1 MFNVC
6 QIMLTIVLLY
16 LRCLPLTEGLQGQA
30 KFCYIKFRRGCG
42 FPSIQLLTFDHVVKF
57 VSWPI
62 TTIVGKIHSKAR
74 RFSAIVLNTS
84 QNRVYP

>member
-6 QIMLTIVLLY
+6 QIMLTIVILC
-16 LRCLPLTEGLQGQA
+16 LRCLPLTEGLLGQA

-42 FPSIQLLTFDHVVKF
+42 FPSVQLLAFDQGVKF

-62 TTIVGKIHSKAR
+62 TTIVGKIHSKTAYLQEDSLR
-74 RFSAIVLNTS
+74 MF
-84 QNRVYP
+84 

>member
-16 LRCLPLTEGLQGQA
+16 LRCLPLTEGLLGQA

-42 FPSIQLLTFDHVVKF
+42 FPLVQLLDFDQGVKF
-57 VSWPI
+57 VSWLI
-62 TTIVGKIHSKAR
+62 TIIVGKMHSKTAYLLEDSLR
-74 RFSAIVLNTS
+74 LF
-84 QNRVYP
+84 